1 MEIRK
6 ILALKGPNIWGNFP
20 CIEAWVD
27 LGKFEDFPS
36 NTLPGFNDRIM
47 QWLPTMVEHRCSIG
61 ERGGFFQRMR
71 TGTWLGHVLEHVTL
85 ELQSL
90 SHMPLG
96 YGRARETSERGVYK
110 VVVEC
115 EDHRFAEKCM
125 RAAHALI
132 MAAVDGKQV
141 DMAAEIRRLREAADE
156 LCLGPSTQAIVSAA
170 EARKIPSIRL
180 TEGNLVQLGYGKA
193 QRRIWTAETART
205 SAVAEAIAQDKELTR
220 KLLSSV
226 GVAVPSGRVA
236 SSPEDAWAAAESLG
250 LPVVV
255 KPQDANHGRG
265 VSIRLED
272 RAAVE
277 AGFHYAAKEGSGV
290 VVERFIP
297 GTQYRVLVVGDRAV
311 AAAGG
316 EADQVVGDGAHSVE
330 ELIALANQNP
340 ERGDDSAQP
349 LTTLVLDDISLEL
362 LRRQGLEKTSVPEN
376 GRTVLIHYN
385 GDLTVDETDRMHPDV
400 AANCVLAAQTVG
412 LDVAGIDLIAE
423 DISRPLDK
431 QGGAIIEVNASPGLV
446 MHLKPLVGKPRPVG
460 EAIVDNLFRENESG
474 RVPLVAIS
482 GTNGKTFVAGLVSSM
497 LAAAG
502 RSVGQA
508 DSTGVRVRGRSLTSD
523 DGANG
528 DSARRV
534 LMNPFV
540 DSVVLEVDEG
550 KVLDEG
556 LAFDRCDV
564 AIVTNVGSGDHL
576 GKQYVDELKTMWKA
590 LRAPVDVVLP
600 TGTAVLN
607 ANDPEVV
614 SMAESCN
621 GKVIYFGRSA
631 GGAPIFEHIQG
642 GGTAVALDGDRIV
655 AFQGNRREYLL
666 ELDRLSCAV
675 LGLPPMFVEDV
686 LAASAAGLALGLS
699 PRVISAGIE
708 RGVGQVDA
716 GGVAL
721 FEKSGAFVLVTP
733 ARNPSALRAWLGTLK
748 QVFKNR
754 TLRALLEIPTDWRP
768 LDASEAGKLVA
779 SGLAEVGLIAS
790 GDLAPL
796 HEALSGPAEQ
806 TAGQNRYFSQ
816 NLIEALSQKVGE
828 LGPADLLFVQPATNV
843 SHFTTLAHLAE
854 TGMSRRRVSGLP
866 SVEHCR

>member
-1 MEIRK
+1 MQIRK

-71 TGTWLGHVLEHVTL
+71 TGTWLGHVLEHVTI

-90 SHMPLG
+90 SHMPAG

-115 EDHRFAEKCM
+115 EDHRFTETCM

-132 MAAVDGKQV
+132 MAAIDGRDVDI
-141 DMAAEIRRLREAADE
+141 AAEIRKLREAADQ

-170 EARKIPSIRL
+170 EERRIPAIRL

-236 SSPEDAWAAAESLG
+236 TSREDAWAAAESLG

-277 AGFHYAAKEGSGV
+277 AAFDYAAKEGSGV

-316 EADQVVGDGAHSVE
+316 EADQVKGDGVHSID
-330 ELIALANQNP
+330 ELVALANQNP
-340 ERGDDSAQP
+340 ERGDESAQP

-362 LRRQGLEKTSVPEN
+362 LRRQGLEKKSVPEA
-376 GRTVLIHYN
+376 GRTVFIHYN
-385 GDLTVDETDRMHPDV
+385 GDLTVDETDRMHPEV
-400 AANCVLAAQTVG
+400 AATCVLAAQTVG

-423 DISRPLDK
+423 DISRPLER

-460 EAIVDNLFRENESG
+460 EAIVDHLFRENESG
-474 RVPLVAIS
+474 RVPLVAVS
-482 GTNGKTFVAGLVSSM
+482 GTNGKTFVASLIGSM
-497 LAAAG
+497 LTAAG
-502 RSVGQA
+502 RAVGQA
-508 DSTGVRVRGRSLTSD
+508 DSNGVRIRERSLART

-540 DSVVLEVDEG
+540 DGIVLEVDEG
-550 KVLDEG
+550 LVLDEG
-556 LAFDRCDV
+556 LGFDHCDV
-564 AIVTNVGSGDHL
+564 AVVTNVASGDHL
-576 GKQYVDELKTMWKA
+576 GKQYVEELKPITKA
-590 LRAPVDVVLP
+590 IRAPVDVVLP
-600 TGTAVLN
+600 SGSAVLN

-614 SMAESCN
+614 AMAESCR
-621 GKVIYFGRSA
+621 GKIIYFGRSA

-642 GGTAVALDGDRIV
+642 GGTAVVLDGDRVV
-655 AFQGNRREYLL
+655 AYQGGRREYVL
-666 ELDRLSCAV
+666 ELARLSCAV
-675 LGLPPMFVEDV
+675 FGLPSMFVEDL
-686 LAASAAGLALGLS
+686 LAAVAAGFGLGLS
-699 PRVISAGIE
+699 PSVISAGVE
-708 RGVGQVDA
+708 RAMNKSNG

-721 FEKSGAFVLVTP
+721 FEKSGALVLVTP
-733 ARNPSALRAWLGTLK
+733 ARNAAALDAW
-748 QVFKNR
+748 VR
-754 TLRALLEIPTDWRP
+754 TLRQSFPDRKLKALLELPTDWRAQ
-768 LDASEAGKLVA
+768 DASEAGKLVA
-779 SGLAEVGLIAS
+779 SEFAEISLIAS
-790 GDLAPL
+790 GPAPL
-796 HEALSGPAEQ
+796 REAFAGSVGPSAAPIRDSNHTLTEALA
-806 TAGQNRYFSQ
+806 
-816 NLIEALSQKVGE
+816 QKLGE
-828 LGPADLLFVQPATNV
+828 LGPADLLFVQPATGV
-843 SHFTTLAHLAE
+843 SHFTTVALLSDQ
-854 TGMSRRRVSGLP
+854 GMSRRRVSGLS